1 MAFLDKTGL
10 QTLTNKLVQGD
21 AIKVVSSK
29 GTTVKEVIDN
39 IQRECESVALPNTM
53 TLENRI
59 SEFKVGQGRDI
70 DVSKDIEESKI
81 EIKLKGQTYHNLCK
95 SNCDISCQYLSNFNI
110 ETYSDRIVVTRINE
124 NNSGWAYCRNNTL
137 KIKMLKPSTVYTLF
151 FKYETNFTNVP
162 RVQFVQGNALQYLSD
177 AYNVTKIK
185 DNIYMCKI
193 TTLSSFDNKE
203 IGAQILYFHNT
214 APYKTGNKITLYK
227 DMILLEGDYS
237 ETPIDE
243 IPKYFEDMK
252 SSFEDKVVSIN
263 VQGKNLFNFDNKSIT
278 LSTGTTCNKIGNK
291 FEVSSDSTS
300 KTYPNAMISF
310 PAELFIGKTIT
321 LSCKGAQTNASASP
335 TVQVYYIDA
344 NHQHKYIGFWNKTVV
359 HTFPDKMNSDFV
371 QIKLHPNNTNT
382 SAIVNTIYVEDIMA
396 EESEVKTDYEEAYNY
411 SYKFDIKEP
420 LRGLPNGI
428 GDEIRN
434 NNGQWEL
441 VRKVGQKTLNGTEN
455 WQIAVK
461 EGDRNTMYLNVS
473 DIGNAKI
480 YVDPSTIPNIMCNT
494 LPVTSYNTAY
504 YMSSD
509 SSLMCITNRNNKASQ
524 SIAIRMLNNTDTV
537 EVLTNWLSKNPITVY
552 YELATYIITPI
563 DPIEFNISQGAT
575 VSINSDIAPVST
587 YDAVLNRAGQIEQG
601 ISLIAD
607 LRNRVNTLES
617 IYDSNLIAT
626 QYKLDNLKLN
636 YELEREED

>member
-21 AIKVVSSK
+21 AIKVASSK
-29 GTTVKEVIDN
+29 GITVKEVIDN

-53 TLENRI
+53 TLENRV

-95 SNCDISCQYLSNFNI
+95 SNCDISCQYPSNFNI
-110 ETYSDRIVVTRINE
+110 ETYSDRMVVTRINE

-151 FKYETNFTNVP
+151 FKYETNFTNIP
-162 RVQFVQGNALQYLSD
+162 RVQFVQGDALQYLSD
-177 AYNVTKIK
+177 AYSTIKIK

-193 TTLSSFDNKE
+193 TTYSSFDNKK

-252 SSFEDKVVSIN
+252 SSFTDKVVDIN
-263 VQGKNLFNFDNKSIT
+263 VQGKNLFDVSKLAVSKNNNVNISYHDDKLFLHGVINNNYTSFLTTNTLKKGTYSLKIYNKGIYWDYKAKIWGFNADKKLIANINNGETFSIEEDIVEIKLVIQGVVSGDT
-278 LSTGTTCNKIGNK
+278 VDS
-291 FEVSSDSTS
+291 EV
-300 KTYPNAMISF
+300 
-310 PAELFIGKTIT
+310 
-321 LSCKGAQTNASASP
+321 
-335 TVQVYYIDA
+335 TVQIEKSPVA
-344 NHQHKYIGFWNKTVV
+344 
-359 HTFPDKMNSDFV
+359 
-371 QIKLHPNNTNT
+371 T
-382 SAIVNTIYVEDIMA
+382 SYEPYSIY
-396 EESEVKTDYEEAYNY
+396 N
-411 SYKFDIKEP
+411 YKFDIKEP

-461 EGDRNTMYLNVS
+461 EEDYNTMYLNVS

-480 YVDPSTIPNIMCNT
+480 YVDPSTIPNIMCNI

-552 YELATYIITPI
+552 YELAEPIITPI
-563 DPIEFNISQGAT
+563 DPIEFDISQGTT
-575 VSINSDIAPVST
+575 VNINSNIPPAST
-587 YDAVLNRAGQIEQG
+587 HKVILNRAGQIEQG
-601 ISLIAD
+601 IELIAD

>member
-21 AIKVVSSK
+21 AIKVASHRGK
-29 GTTVKEVIDN
+29 NVKEVIDN
-39 IQRECESVALPNTM
+39 IQRECENVALPNTM
-53 TLENRI
+53 TLENRVN
-59 SEFKVGQGRDI
+59 EFKVGQGRDI
-70 DVSKDIEESKI
+70 NVSNDIEESKI
-81 EIKLKGQTYHNLCK
+81 ELKLKGQTYHNLCK
-95 SNCDISCQYLSNFNI
+95 SNCDISCQYPSNFNI

-137 KIKMLKPSTVYTLF
+137 KTKMLKPSTVYTLF

-227 DMILLEGDYS
+227 DMILLEGDYTQ
-237 ETPIDE
+237 TPIE
-243 IPKYFEDMK
+243 ELPKYFNGIK
-252 SSFEDKVVSIN
+252 SSFENGVVDVE
-263 VQGKNLFNFDNKSIT
+263 VQGKNLFDCDRELTNY
-278 LSTGTTCNKIGNK
+278 G
-291 FEVSSDSTS
+291 STS
-300 KTYPNAMISF
+300 YEKIPNGYRIKRDTPGRYSNSYIVMNLKPNTKYLIHSKYTLRTGSAMIIIKDKNNDSF
-310 PAELFIGKTIT
+310 PNRQEPVMLNNMVGSFVTPDDGVVR
-321 LSCKGAQTNASASP
+321 L
-335 TVQVYYIDA
+335 
-344 NHQHKYIGFWNKTVV
+344 GFACT
-359 HTFPDKMNSDFV
+359 
-371 QIKLHPNNTNT
+371 TNT
-382 SAIVNTIYVEDIMA
+382 ETVGDVDFYDILLQEYVKSSYSPYEPYYKKKISFNIG
-396 EESEVKTDYEEAYNY
+396 ES
-411 SYKFDIKEP
+411 
-420 LRGLPNGI
+420 LRSLPNGVC
-428 GDEIRN
+428 DEIRN

-455 WQIAVK
+455 WSIAVK
-461 EGDRNTMYLNVS
+461 EEDYNTMYLNVS

-480 YVDPSTIPNIMCNT
+480 YVDPSTIPNIMCDT

-524 SIAIRMLNNTDTV
+524 SIAIRMLNNTNTAK
-537 EVLTNWLSKNPITVY
+537 VLTDWLSKNPITVY
-552 YELATYIITPI
+552 YELATYIVTPI

-575 VSINSDIAPVST
+575 VSINSDISPVST

>member
-21 AIKVVSSK
+21 AIKVASSK
-29 GTTVKEVIDN
+29 GITVKEVIDN

-59 SEFKVGQGRDI
+59 SEFKVGESRDI
-70 DVSKDIEESKI
+70 NVSNDIEESKI
-81 EIKLKGQTYHNLCK
+81 GIELKGQTYHNLCK
-95 SNCDISCQYLSNFNI
+95 SKCGFNAQYPSNFNTQ
-110 ETYSDRIVVTRINE
+110 TYDDKIIITRINE
-124 NNSGWAYCRNNTL
+124 NNSGWTYCYNYTL
-137 KIKMLKPSTVYTLF
+137 KTKMLKPSTVYTLF
-151 FKYETNFTNVP
+151 FKYETNSTNVP
-162 RVQFVQGNALQYLSD
+162 RVQFVQGNSLQHLSD
-177 AYNVTKIK
+177 AYNATKIK
-185 DNIYMCKI
+185 DNIYICKI

-203 IGAQILYFHNT
+203 IGAQYLYFHNT

-243 IPKYFEDMK
+243 VPKYFEDMK
-252 SSFEDKVVSIN
+252 SSFEDKVVNIN
-263 VQGKNLFNFDNKSIT
+263 VQGKNLFDVSKLAVSKNNNVDISYHDDKLFLHGVINNNYTSFLTTNTLKKGTYSLKIYNKGIYWGYKAKIWGFNADKKLIANINNGETFSIEEDIVEIKLVIQGVVSGDT
-278 LSTGTTCNKIGNK
+278 VDS
-291 FEVSSDSTS
+291 EV
-300 KTYPNAMISF
+300 
-310 PAELFIGKTIT
+310 
-321 LSCKGAQTNASASP
+321 
-335 TVQVYYIDA
+335 TVQIEKSPVA
-344 NHQHKYIGFWNKTVV
+344 
-359 HTFPDKMNSDFV
+359 
-371 QIKLHPNNTNT
+371 T
-382 SAIVNTIYVEDIMA
+382 SYEPYSIY
-396 EESEVKTDYEEAYNY
+396 N
-411 SYKFDIKEP
+411 YKFDIKEP

-455 WQIAVK
+455 WLVAVK
-461 EGDRNTMYLNVS
+461 EEDYNTMYLNVS

-480 YVDPSTIPNIMCNT
+480 HVDPSMIPNIMCNT

-524 SIAIRMLNNTDTV
+524 SIAIRMLNDTNTV
-537 EVLTNWLSKNPITVY
+537 KVLTDWLSKNPITVY
-552 YELATYIITPI
+552 YELATYTVTPI

-575 VSINSDIAPVST
+575 VSINSDISPVST

-601 ISLIAD
+601 ISLIVD

>member
-21 AIKVVSSK
+21 AIKVASSK

-53 TLENRI
+53 TLENRV

-95 SNCDISCQYLSNFNI
+95 SNCDISCQYPSNFNI

-124 NNSGWAYCRNNTL
+124 NNNGWAYCRNNTL

-162 RVQFVQGNALQYLSD
+162 RVQFVQGDALQYLSD
-177 AYNVTKIK
+177 AYSTIKIK

-193 TTLSSFDNKE
+193 TTYSSFDNKK
-203 IGAQILYFHNT
+203 IDAQILYFHNT

-252 SSFEDKVVSIN
+252 SSFTDKVVDIN
-263 VQGKNLFNFDNKSIT
+263 VQGKNLFDVSKLAVSKNNNVNISYHDDKLFLHGVINNNYTSFLTTNTLKKGTYSLKIYNKGIYWDYKAKIWGFNVDKKLIANINNGETFSIEEDIVEIKLVIQGVVSGDT
-278 LSTGTTCNKIGNK
+278 VDS
-291 FEVSSDSTS
+291 EV
-300 KTYPNAMISF
+300 
-310 PAELFIGKTIT
+310 
-321 LSCKGAQTNASASP
+321 
-335 TVQVYYIDA
+335 TVQIEKSPVA
-344 NHQHKYIGFWNKTVV
+344 
-359 HTFPDKMNSDFV
+359 
-371 QIKLHPNNTNT
+371 T
-382 SAIVNTIYVEDIMA
+382 SYEPYSIY
-396 EESEVKTDYEEAYNY
+396 N
-411 SYKFDIKEP
+411 YKFDIQEP

-461 EGDRNTMYLNVS
+461 EEDYNTMYLNVS

-480 YVDPSTIPNIMCNT
+480 YVDPSTIPNIMCNI

-563 DPIEFNISQGAT
+563 EPIEFNISQGAT
-575 VSINSDIAPVST
+575 VSINSDIVPVST

-601 ISLIAD
+601 IQLIAD
-607 LRNRVNTLES
+607 LKSRVNNLES

>member
-1 MAFLDKTGL
+1 MGFLTKEGL
-10 QTLTNKLVQGD
+10 QYLTNKLVQGD
-21 AIKVVSSK
+21 AIKVASSK
-29 GTTVKEVIDN
+29 GITVKEVIDN
-39 IQRECESVALPNTM
+39 IQRECESVALPNTI
-53 TLENRI
+53 TLENRV

-70 DVSKDIEESKI
+70 DVSKDIEEGKI

-95 SNCDISCQYLSNFNI
+95 SNCDISCQYPSNFNI
-110 ETYSDRIVVTRINE
+110 ETYSDRMVVTRINE

-151 FKYETNFTNVP
+151 FKYETNFTNIP
-162 RVQFVQGNALQYLSD
+162 RVQFVQGDALQYLSD
-177 AYNVTKIK
+177 AYSTIKIK

-193 TTLSSFDNKE
+193 TTHSSFDNKK

-252 SSFEDKVVSIN
+252 SSFEDKVVNIN
-263 VQGKNLFNFDNKSIT
+263 VQGKNLFDVSKLAVSKNNNVDISYHDDKLFLHGVINNNYTSFLTTNTLKKGTYSLKIYNKGIYWDYKAKIWGFNADKKLIANINNGETFSIEEDIVEIKLVIQGVVSGDT
-278 LSTGTTCNKIGNK
+278 VDS
-291 FEVSSDSTS
+291 EV
-300 KTYPNAMISF
+300 
-310 PAELFIGKTIT
+310 
-321 LSCKGAQTNASASP
+321 
-335 TVQVYYIDA
+335 TVQIEKSPVA
-344 NHQHKYIGFWNKTVV
+344 
-359 HTFPDKMNSDFV
+359 
-371 QIKLHPNNTNT
+371 T
-382 SAIVNTIYVEDIMA
+382 SYEPYSIY
-396 EESEVKTDYEEAYNY
+396 N
-411 SYKFDIKEP
+411 YKFDIQEP

-461 EGDRNTMYLNVS
+461 EEDYNTMYLNVS

-480 YVDPSTIPNIMCNT
+480 YVDPSTIPNIMCNI

-537 EVLTNWLSKNPITVY
+537 KVLTNWLSKNPITVY
-552 YELATYIITPI
+552 YELATYIVTPI

-575 VSINSDIAPVST
+575 VSINSDISPVST
-587 YDAVLNRAGQIEQG
+587 YDAVLNRAEQIEQG

-617 IYDSNLIAT
+617 IYDSNLLAT
-626 QYKLDNLKLN
+626 QYRLNNLKLN